1 MEGLLNFYV
10 YIHNAANLPQE
21 CFFVRFV
28 CFSIPIRL
36 CCQGQ
41 ARKSNRRLF
50 FHQILQVVF
59 PSCSRFFHAVVIP
72 CPTNFPL
79 MKKSILLL
87 FVLTPVC
94 LLSQN
99 RYDVVISE
107 IMADP
112 SPAIGLPNYEWIEL
126 KNNSG
131 SVLNLQHWRIGD
143 ATGISGPLPAV
154 QLQPDSF
161 LVLCSGTALAAM
173 SAISRAVAVT
183 GFPSLDNDE
192 DLIYIRTASGST
204 MHAVGYTKEWYRNEI
219 KKEGGWTLEMID
231 PETPCAGS
239 HNWMAGTHP
248 SGGSPGRINSVNKT
262 QPDQEA
268 PVLRRAYLKDS
279 STVVLVLNE
288 PIDSLRASIPAQ
300 YSIDGGISIT
310 AAIPLPPLFDQ
321 VQIRLSSP
329 MQPHTIYTLTAG
341 DLKDCAGN
349 PLRANSSVRTGIPA
363 DPASGEWII
372 NEVMFNPVSNGYD
385 YVEFLN
391 NSKKIV
397 DASRLFIANRNSSG
411 AISSAKPLSNKP
423 WYIFPGEYVV
433 ETENAE
439 RLALYYF
446 VKNPDH
452 VLVVDVPPTFPDD
465 EGKVLALNFQGQII
479 DELHYHKDWHFKLI
493 DHEEGVSLER
503 IDPNAQTQE
512 KTNWHSAASTAGY
525 GTPTQIN
532 SQYKQVNS
540 PGAAIIVTPLLFSPD
555 NDGRDDFVSI
565 QYKMTEQGYVANIT
579 LFNTAGEPVRSLVRN
594 AILGWEGYWNWD
606 GLDDRGQKLP
616 VGNYIVLAEVF
627 NLKGTKKQFKQVLT
641 LARYLQ

>member
-1 MEGLLNFYV
+1 
-10 YIHNAANLPQE
+10 
-21 CFFVRFV
+21 
-28 CFSIPIRL
+28 
-36 CCQGQ
+36 
-41 ARKSNRRLF
+41 
-50 FHQILQVVF
+50 
-59 PSCSRFFHAVVIP
+59 
-72 CPTNFPL
+72 

-87 FVLTPVC
+87 FMLTPVC
-94 LLSQN
+94 LHSQN

-126 KNNSG
+126 KNKSG

-161 LVLCSGTALAAM
+161 LIVCSGTALASL

-183 GFPSLDNDE
+183 SFPSLDNDE

-204 MHAVGYTKEWYRNEI
+204 MHAVGYTKDWYRNEI

-231 PETPCAGS
+231 PQNPCAGS
-239 HNWMAGTHP
+239 NNWMAGTHP
-248 SGGSPGRINSVNKT
+248 SGGTPGRINSVNKS
-262 QPDQEA
+262 QSDREA
-268 PVLRRAYLKDS
+268 PVLRRAYTRDS
-279 STVVLVLNE
+279 STVILVLNE
-288 PIDSLRASIPAQ
+288 PIDSISAAITSA
-300 YSIDGGISIT
+300 YSIDGGLSIN

-329 MQPHTIYTLTAG
+329 MQPNIIYQLTAG
-341 DLKDCAGN
+341 NLKDCAGN
-349 PLRANSSVRTGIPA
+349 QLRSNSSVRTGIPA
-363 DPASGEWII
+363 DPAPGEWII
-372 NEVMFNPVSNGYD
+372 NEVLFNPVSNGYD

-397 DASRLFIANRNSSG
+397 DASRLFIANRNSNG
-411 AISSAKPLSNKP
+411 AISSVKPLSNVP
-423 WYIFPGEYVV
+423 WYVFPGEYAV
-433 ETENAE
+433 ETEDAE

-446 VKNPDH
+446 VKNPDR
-452 VLVVDVPPTFPDD
+452 VFVMDVPPGFPDE
-465 EGKVLALNFQGQII
+465 EGDVLALNFQGQLV

-493 DHEEGVSLER
+493 DHDEGVSLER
-503 IDPNAQTQE
+503 IDPGAKTQE

-525 GTPTQIN
+525 GTPTQTN
-532 SQYKQVNS
+532 SQYKRLNS
-540 PGAAIIVTPLLFSPD
+540 PGAAISVTPLLFSPD

-565 QYKMTEQGYVANIT
+565 QYQMTEQGYVANVT
-579 LFNTAGEPVRSLVRN
+579 LFNTAGEPVRNLVRN

-606 GLDDRGQKLP
+606 GLDDQGKKLP
-616 VGNYIVLAEVF
+616 VGNYIVLAEIF